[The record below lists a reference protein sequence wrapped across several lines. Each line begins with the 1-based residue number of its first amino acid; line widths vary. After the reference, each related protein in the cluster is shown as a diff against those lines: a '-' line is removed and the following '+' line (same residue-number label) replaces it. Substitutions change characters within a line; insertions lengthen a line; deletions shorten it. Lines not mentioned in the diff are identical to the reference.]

1 MNEEYLYIFDYD
13 NCQIYEI
20 KLKEED
26 SEKSTDDILRAFNM
40 NIDNCSVMFVNSKR
54 KIKNITK
61 QRDE

>member
-13 NCQIYEI
+13 DCQIYEI

-40 NIDNCSVMFVNSKR
+40 NIDNCSVMFSNSKR

>member
-13 NCQIYEI
+13 DCQIYEI

-40 NIDNCSVMFVNSKR
+40 NIDNCSVMFSNSKC